1 MQAPR
6 RASYW
11 RAKAVT
17 ASISAG
23 VSAEVSSTVDIGHH
37 EINAAQDGDQIRHH
51 RASAHQRDH
60 LKMWKR
66 RCADA
71 CPLGH
76 RAAVA
81 YQVVA
86 VEALG
91 GLDADARFARRDDR
105 PPAHIEEMCD
115 EGLDVVHRMVF
126 EGRRGQ
132 RVPRLVR
139 TVRHV
144 IETLPHYAQA
154 LAHLLDAH
162 CRTVVAVAVTAGR
175 NLEFEL
181 FVTRIGPLLAIIQ
194 LEA

>member
-23 VSAEVSSTVDIGHH
+23 VSTEASSTVDIGHH
-37 EINAAQDGDQIRHH
+37 KINAAKNGDQIRYH
-51 RASAHQRDH
+51 RPSAQQRDH
-60 LKMWKR
+60 LKMRKR

-71 CPLGH
+71 CPVGH

-81 YQVVA
+81 DQIVA
-86 VEALG
+86 VETLG
-91 GLDADARFARRDDR
+91 GLDTDAGLARRDDR

-115 EGLDVVHRMVF
+115 EGFDVVHRMVF

-132 RVPRLVR
+132 RVSRLIG
-139 TVRHV
+139 TLGHV
-144 IETLPHYAQA
+144 LEALPHDAQA
-154 LAHLLDAH
+154 LAHLLNAH
-162 CRTVVAVAVTAGR
+162 GGAVVTVAVTAGW
-175 NLEFEL
+175 N
-181 FVTRIGPLLAIIQ
+181 
-194 LEA
+194 